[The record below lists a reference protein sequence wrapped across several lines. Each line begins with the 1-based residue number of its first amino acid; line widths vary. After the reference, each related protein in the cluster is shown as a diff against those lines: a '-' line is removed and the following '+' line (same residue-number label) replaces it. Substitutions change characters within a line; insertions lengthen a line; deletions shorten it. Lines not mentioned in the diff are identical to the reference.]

1 MKKNSGFQNMFVI
14 FVALL
19 KKEKRIKL

>member
-1 MKKNSGFQNMFVI
+1 MKKNSGFKNMFVI